1 MFRFLGVLD
10 KDVRKQIDKSKALMG
25 ENKMTAAMAVM
36 PTEHRIRT
44 NEVPVESEGLTG
56 KKALEAAVNAF
67 MQSEYAVGEV
77 KLVEETA
84 KESSYVAIG
93 AHGAVIG
100 VRARKVKSG
109 LYEIMADGDDTQIAL
124 VEERNESVFPY
135 MGGIDAVAA
144 YIGFPTASANFYA
157 RDVSRSIA
165 HDESTG
171 HVTATK
177 GKDTFVVATSLENL
191 ALPEKTNVRVYKV
204 TPTRYMNE
212 VK

>member
-25 ENKMTAAMAVM
+25 EPKMTAAMAVM
-36 PTEHRIRT
+36 PTEHRIRADK
-44 NEVPVESEGLTG
+44 VPVESEGLRG
-56 KKALEAAVNAF
+56 KEALEAAVNVF
-67 MQSEYAVGEV
+67 MQSEYAVGKVE
-77 KLVEETA
+77 LVEETA
-84 KESSYVAIG
+84 NESNYVAIG

-157 RDVSRSIA
+157 RDVSRALA
-165 HDESTG
+165 HDEGTG

-177 GKDTFVVATSLENL
+177 GKDTLVVATSLEEL
-191 ALPEKTNVRVYKV
+191 ALPEKADVRVYKV
-204 TPTRYMNE
+204 TPTRYMNL
-212 VK
+212 VR

>member
-25 ENKMTAAMAVM
+25 EPKMTATMAVM
-36 PTEHRIRT
+36 PTEHRAIASY
-44 NEVPVESEGLTG
+44 EPEGLTG

-67 MQSEYAVGEV
+67 MQSEYAVGKVE
-77 KLVEETA
+77 LVEETA
-84 KESSYVAIG
+84 NESNYVAIG

-157 RDVSRSIA
+157 RDASKVS
-165 HDESTG
+165 
-171 HVTATK
+171 K
-177 GKDTFVVATSLENL
+177 GRNYCAK
-191 ALPEKTNVRVYKV
+191 
-204 TPTRYMNE
+204 
-212 VK
+212 